1 MISVTFHIYT
11 TVYLRNRNQNDCK
24 EYIFIGAF
32 LICVL
37 LGVYIIF
44 ETLHT
49 FSTCYQDLHVDLLI
63 ISPGELLLL
72 IVAMLLEALTVR
84 YIWPDTV
91 FCLLLALEDKVRHL

>member
-1 MISVTFHIYT
+1 MASILVFHNKKC
-11 TVYLRNRNQNDCK
+11 R
-24 EYIFIGAF
+24 IFLYRVIIIRAC

-37 LGVYIIF
+37 LGAYIIF

-49 FSTCYQDLHVDLLI
+49 FSTCYQDVHVDLLI
-63 ISPGELLLL
+63 ISPGEVLLL

-91 FCLLLALEDKVRHL
+91 FFLLLALEDKVRHP

>member
-1 MISVTFHIYT
+1 M
-11 TVYLRNRNQNDCK
+11 
-24 EYIFIGAF
+24 
-32 LICVL
+32 
-37 LGVYIIF
+37 YIIY

-49 FSTCYQDLHVDLLI
+49 FSTCNQDLHVDLLI

-91 FCLLLALEDKVRHL
+91 FFLLLALEDKVHTQGAEVTEQLRVYDK